1 MKIQSFIGVS
11 SAMLIAWL
19 GATYLHKV
27 PTERYRQQGRS
38 SSPVTSKT
46 VDTAAEIVAGNE
58 PTNR

>member
-1 MKIQSFIGVS
+1 
-11 SAMLIAWL
+11 MLIAWL